1 MAVGQGKQTPGFA
14 DVWGGKQFNAIDY
27 TGVSSYVGG
36 VTGGEKL
43 DPKMFGF
50 NNTIEA
56 VLDVSIAQTG
66 DYYGIAQ
73 PVNNGVTAWYI
84 RWFVVATGVE
94 VANAVNLSAK
104 TLKISAVGF

>member
-14 DVWGGKQFNAIDY
+14 DVFGGKQFNVIDY
-27 TGVSSYVGG
+27 TGVASYVNG
-36 VTGGEKL
+36 TGEKL

-56 VLDVSIAQTG
+56 VLDTSITQTG
-66 DYYGIAQ
+66 DYYGQTQ
-73 PVNNGVTAWYI
+73 PVNNGVSGWYI

-94 VANAVNLSAK
+94 AAAAVNLSAK
-104 TLKISAVGF
+104 TLKISAIGF